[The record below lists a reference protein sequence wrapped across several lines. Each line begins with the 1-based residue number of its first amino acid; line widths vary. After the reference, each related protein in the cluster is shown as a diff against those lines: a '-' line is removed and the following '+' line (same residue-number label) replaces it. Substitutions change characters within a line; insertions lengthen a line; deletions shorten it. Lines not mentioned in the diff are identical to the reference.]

1 MSWYTGK
8 AFWSF
13 VGGIAAAAAAKT
25 ISQQP
30 KAREVIVGAV
40 AKGMEAHSKANAD
53 LQSIKDDA
61 ADLAAE
67 SRRKA
72 QIDAMIADRRRA
84 LEEKIREQVE
94 AEYAEMEEQI
104 AKEAAGQT
112 STSNTPSLSL
122 KQAAA
127 ALKAAREK
135 AEENKRR
142 SKDKAIA
149 SGSLA
154 DTFDWRLRDDSS
166 DTKDSPDAKA

>member
-84 LEEKIREQVE
+84 LEDKIREQVE

-104 AKEAAGQT
+104 AKEAAEAVDA
-112 STSNTPSLSL
+112 
-122 KQAAA
+122 KEAEAKEAAA
-127 ALKAAREK
+127 KA
-135 AEENKRR
+135 
-142 SKDKAIA
+142 
-149 SGSLA
+149 
-154 DTFDWRLRDDSS
+154 
-166 DTKDSPDAKA
+166 